1 MLVGHIVVSIHPNF
15 VGIIS
20 VCNRSVQTNLAI
32 LLMVNR
38 ADLEPILVSSQK
50 PRLLP
55 TISRRTA
62 SHHRCLSEHTRATVG
77 IRSFTG
83 INSRKGNGVL
93 IILAKVEMP
102 AEPALDAAVL
112 TDQLDELATI
122 LLVGMVEPATSVD
135 DMILL
140 QNPQTRAIG
149 RGVRKNKYLP
159 PLVGGMFDQKV
170 FEPCNLLVVDND
182 LVAGIVGIAKDG

>member
-1 MLVGHIVVSIHPNF
+1 
-15 VGIIS
+15 
-20 VCNRSVQTNLAI
+20 
-32 LLMVNR
+32 
-38 ADLEPILVSSQK
+38 
-50 PRLLP
+50 
-55 TISRRTA
+55 
-62 SHHRCLSEHTRATVG
+62 
-77 IRSFTG
+77 
-83 INSRKGNGVL
+83 
-93 IILAKVEMP
+93 MP